1 MHVLLSK
8 WAPVEERSTMT
19 TIVYAGDNLRWPL
32 PVESLSFEVS
42 KCDFPHHYIKFNSF
56 VFL

>member
-19 TIVYAGDNLRWPL
+19 TIVYAGDNLMWPL
-32 PVESLSFEVS
+32 PVELLSFEVS
-42 KCDFPHHYIKFNSF
+42 KCDFPYHF